1 MKGFNSMSEKKS
13 FIDKMQDLLGPLA
26 QKLNQNRYILSIR
39 DGMLAYMP
47 FTVIASI
54 FLIIAFFP
62 IPAYIDFMTSLFGE
76 NWQTYLGY
84 VSNSSLD
91 IGGLLVVITISN
103 SMAKHFEVDQLQTV
117 LTSVVSFILLTPQTT
132 LEEGSILEIVRIS
145 SQAIFMAIIVGIVS
159 VIIFKTVIDKEIKIK
174 MPDTVPPAVSG
185 PFEAL
190 IPALAAITFFLIV
203 RLFLEIGLQT
213 DAFTLVANLL
223 SAPLTMLGSSL
234 LGTLIIVAFEQMLWF
249 FGIHGASIVN
259 AVMEP
264 IWLVLEDQN
273 RLATLAG
280 ETGPNIITRTFIGNF
295 SMIGVMGAVIAIVI
309 VAKSKQYKEV
319 GKIALIPYFF
329 NIGEPTL
336 FGIPL
341 MLNAIY
347 FIPLI
352 FSRITTTL
360 VAYISF
366 YLGIV
371 PVPTGLAIVP
381 WTTPPIISGYLI
393 TSSIRGS
400 ILQIVLI
407 IIATLIWIPF
417 VKVADRQIY
426 KQESQVSEAEIT

>member
-1 MKGFNSMSEKKS
+1 MNNKESLL
-13 FIDKMQDLLGPLA
+13 DKMQNVLGPLA
-26 QKLNQNRYILSIR
+26 QKLNQNKYLLSVR

-47 FTVIASI
+47 FTVIASV

-62 IPAYIDFMTSLFGE
+62 IPAYISFMNSVFGE
-76 NWQTYLGY
+76 NWQTYLTY
-84 VSNSSLD
+84 VSSSSLD
-91 IGGLLVVITISN
+91 IGGLLVVVTIAY
-103 SMAKHFEVDQLQTV
+103 SMAKHFDVDKLQTS
-117 LTSVVSFILLTPQTT
+117 LTAIVSFILLTPQVAM
-132 LEEGSILEIVRIS
+132 EEGTILEVVRIS
-145 SQAIFMAIIVGIVS
+145 AQAIFLAIIVGMIS
-159 VIIFKTVIDKEIKIK
+159 VLIFKKVIDKEIKIK

-190 IPALAAITFFLIV
+190 IPALTAITFFLVI
-203 RLFLEIGLQT
+203 RLGLEIGFQT
-213 DAFTLVANLL
+213 DAFTLVNDLL

-234 LGTLIIVAFEQMLWF
+234 LGTLVIVAFEQLLWF

-273 RLATLAG
+273 RIATLAG
-280 ETGPNIITRTFIGNF
+280 ETPPNIIVRTFIGNF
-295 SMIGVMGAVIAIVI
+295 SMIGVMGAVIAIII

-319 GKIALIPYFF
+319 GKIALVPYLF

-341 MLNAIY
+341 MLNAVY

-352 FSRITTTL
+352 FSRIATTL
-360 VAYISF
+360 VAYTAF
-366 YLGIV
+366 YFELV
-371 PVPTGLAIVP
+371 PLPTGLAIVP

-393 TSSIRGS
+393 TSSVRGS

-407 IIATLIWIPF
+407 TLTTLIWMPF

-426 KQESQVSEAEIT
+426 NNELEVSKAEVR

>member
-1 MKGFNSMSEKKS
+1 MNNKESL
-13 FIDKMQDLLGPLA
+13 IDKMQNLLGPLA
-26 QKLNQNRYILSIR
+26 QKLNQNKYLLSVR

-62 IPAYIDFMTSLFGE
+62 IPAYISFMSSIFGE
-76 NWQTYLGY
+76 NWQTYLTY
-84 VSNSSLD
+84 VSSSSLD
-91 IGGLLVVITISN
+91 IGGLLVVVTIAY
-103 SMAKHFEVDQLQTV
+103 SMAKHFEVDRLQTS
-117 LTSVVSFILLTPQTT
+117 LTSIVSFILLTPQVNMEDGT
-132 LEEGSILEIVRIS
+132 ILEVVRIS
-145 SQAIFMAIIVGIVS
+145 AQAIFLAIIVGMIS
-159 VIIFKTVIDKEIKIK
+159 VLIFKKVIDKEIKIK

-190 IPALAAITFFLIV
+190 VPALSAITFFLIV
-203 RLFLEIGLQT
+203 RLALEVGLNT
-213 DAFTLVANLL
+213 DAFTLVNDLL

-234 LGTLIIVAFEQMLWF
+234 LGTLVIVAFEQLLWF

-273 RLATLAG
+273 RIATLAG
-280 ETGPNIITRTFIGNF
+280 ETPPNIIVRTFIGNF
-295 SMIGVMGAVIAIVI
+295 SMIGVMGAVLAIVI

-319 GKIALIPYFF
+319 GKIALVPYFF

-352 FSRITTTL
+352 FSRIATTL
-360 VAYISF
+360 VAYTAF
-366 YLGIV
+366 YIGLV

-393 TSSIRGS
+393 TSSVRGS

-407 IIATLIWIPF
+407 TLTTLIWIPF
-417 VKVADRQIY
+417 VKVADKQIH
-426 KQESQVSEAEIT
+426 KNELEVSGVEAN

>member
-1 MKGFNSMSEKKS
+1 
-13 FIDKMQDLLGPLA
+13 MQHLLGPLA
-26 QKLNQNRYILSIR
+26 QKLNQNKYLLSVR

-54 FLIIAFFP
+54 FLIVANFP
-62 IPAYIDFMTSLFGE
+62 IAAYINFMSSLFGG

-84 VSNSSLD
+84 VANSSLD
-91 IGGLLVVITISN
+91 IGGLLVVITVSN
-103 SMAKHFEVDQLQTV
+103 SMSKHLKIDQLQGT
-117 LTSVVSFILLTPQTT
+117 LTAVVSFILLTPQAM
-132 LEEGSILEIVRIS
+132 LEEGSMLEVVRIS
-145 SQAIFMAIIVGIVS
+145 SQSIFLAIIVGLIS
-159 VIIFKTVIDKEIKIK
+159 VIIFKKVINQNIKIK

-185 PFEAL
+185 SFEAL
-190 IPALAAITFFLIV
+190 IPALTAISFFLII
-203 RLFLEIGLQT
+203 RLTLEISLQT
-213 DAFTLVANLL
+213 DAFTLVADLL

-234 LGTLIIVAFEQMLWF
+234 LGTLVIVAFEQLLWF

-319 GKIALIPYFF
+319 GKIALVPYFF

-352 FSRITTTL
+352 FSRIATTL
-360 VAYISF
+360 VAYTAF
-366 YLGIV
+366 YFGLV

-400 ILQIVLI
+400 ILQIILI
-407 IIATLIWIPF
+407 ILTTLIWIPF
-417 VKVADRQIY
+417 VKVADKQIY
-426 KQESQVSEAEIT
+426 QNELGENKAEIT